1 MSQIFSSGLMKR
13 IWCRQLVNG
22 SCSPL
27 MEAGRVKFEGARDSS
42 VIKRIAQI
50 AEISVK
56 GLSRIIIVWQ
66 KKARLGDWTC
76 YKSGTSWR
84 TFGLPRMCGCLL
96 IALLR
101 DVGQVEKPI
110 CREVLGFL
118 QEYTD
123 VRAATDRCCTGLQ
136 LPARLQQ
143 Q

>member
-1 MSQIFSSGLMKR
+1 MSQMFCTGF
-13 IWCRQLVNG
+13 QENLVQAIGQRKLQPFDG
-22 SCSPL
+22 SWQS
-27 MEAGRVKFEGARDSS
+27 KFEGARDSS
-42 VIKRIAQI
+42 VIKRIAQT

-76 YKSGTSWR
+76 YRSGTSWR

-96 IALLR
+96 IALVR
-101 DVGQVEKPI
+101 DMAQVETPL
-110 CREVLGFL
+110 CREVCVFL
-118 QEYTD
+118 RED
-123 VRAATDRCCTGLQ
+123 IEVRDATQRCCTGLQ